1 MNKTLTIVWGEI
13 KTTSTGKRLFEG
25 SFKGEDGKEFNASIW
40 EMDRDNKQ
48 FPNFNDLRPGA
59 TFVGNPWNSPTNG
72 KCSIYPPKAVA
83 STGGAS
89 RGNSAGINKA
99 MERKETSI
107 KGFQETKEVSIKLA
121 GAMRDAVLITTA
133 RSLEGIS
140 TEDIKSEILSW
151 RNWLLENHGDLRD
164 VVDPTK

>member
-13 KTTSTGKRLFEG
+13 KKTSTGKRLFEG

-48 FPNFNDLRPGA
+48 FPGFNDLRPGA

-89 RGNSAGINKA
+89 RGNSGANA
-99 MERKETSI
+99 MKVQDRIEKSVEKTLD
-107 KGFQETKEVSIKLA
+107 TKEVGIKLSS
-121 GAMRDAVLITTA
+121 AMSNAILLA
-133 RSLEGIS
+133 RAEVGELGSNEQYKNKILDWRRWILDNWGS
-140 TEDIKSEILSW
+140 AQDVKSPW
-151 RNWLLENHGDLRD
+151 
-164 VVDPTK
+164 